1 MISWLMALL
10 VIIVGGS
17 FALARVR
24 ARSRSQFDLGKVSQ
38 SWITE
43 QRAGKQR
50 DWS

>member
-1 MISWLMALL
+1 MIGWLLALL

-17 FALARVR
+17 FVLARVR
-24 ARSRSQFDLGKVSQ
+24 AGSRSEFDLGKVSQ

-43 QRAGKQR
+43 QRAGKDR

>member
-1 MISWLMALL
+1 MIGWLL
-10 VIIVGGS
+10 VLLVSIVACS

-24 ARSRSQFDLGKVSQ
+24 ARGRSQFDLGKVSQ

>member
-1 MISWLMALL
+1 MTGWLLTLL
-10 VIIVGGS
+10 VIIVAGS
-17 FALARVR
+17 FAFAAVR

>member
-1 MISWLMALL
+1 MIGWLLALL
-10 VIIVGGS
+10 VSIVGS

>member
-1 MISWLMALL
+1 MISWLVALL

-17 FALARVR
+17 LVLARIR

>member
-1 MISWLMALL
+1 MTDWLLTLL

-24 ARSRSQFDLGKVSQ
+24 SRNRSQFDLGKVSQ

-50 DWS
+50 DSS